1 MKILFVIPSLAKGG
15 QEKAGMLLCNFLTR
29 YHEVI
34 VVCFEEK
41 NIADFDYQCEIIR
54 IKIGTGNNLFKK
66 ALSGVE
72 RIRRLKKLKKKIAPD
87 VSIAF
92 GNTAIILNS
101 LTGSKEKKIASIRQS
116 FSGFIN
122 DNSFAIKIHKALY
135 KWALQR
141 SQTIVP
147 VNKEINEE
155 LKRYYGIQNDIFI
168 NNGYDI
174 KKINEMSREEVSFF
188 NQSKLWIIHSG
199 RFDLSKGHWHLIKI
213 FTELKKAFPKAN
225 LLLLGATNDSTGEG
239 ASIFDFCKI
248 YLKENNLSWSDK
260 ESNMADVI
268 FLGHQMNPFKFI
280 SKCDVFI
287 FPSIWEGFPNA
298 LVEAMACGLP
308 VIAADCKT
316 GPRDILIDKKT
327 GEEFGL
333 LLPAFNDT
341 FDQKMTQP
349 DEADVFWVEQIKDL
363 LKNEGRLKH
372 FRVQSI
378 KRANSFSIS
387 EMGNKWLKVI
397 EDK

>member
-1 MKILFVIPSLAKGG
+1 MKILFIIPSLAKGG
-15 QEKAGMLLCNFLTR
+15 QEKAGMLLCNFLTH
-29 YHEVI
+29 YHKVI
-34 VVCFEEK
+34 VVCFEEQ
-41 NIADFDYQCEIIR
+41 NVADFDYQCEIIR
-54 IKIGTGNNLFKK
+54 IKIGTANNVFKK
-66 ALSGVE
+66 ALKGIQ
-72 RIRRLKKLKKKIAPD
+72 RIIRLKKLKKKIAPD

-101 LTGSKEKKIASIRQS
+101 LTGSTEKKIASIRQS

-122 DNSFAIKIHKALY
+122 DNSIGMKIHKALY
-135 KWALQR
+135 SLALR
-141 SQTIVP
+141 RTERIIP
-147 VNKEINEE
+147 VNNGINEE
-155 LKRYYGIQNDIFI
+155 LKLYYGIQNDTFI
-168 NNGYDI
+168 NNGYEI
-174 KKINEMSREEVSFF
+174 KKINEMSHEDVSLF

-213 FTELKKAFPKAN
+213 FTELKKEFPEVT
-225 LLLLGATNDSTGEG
+225 LLLLGATSDTTEG
-239 ASIFDFCKI
+239 ALIFDFCKD
-248 YLKENNLSWSDK
+248 YLKENNLSWSDE
-260 ESNMADVI
+260 ESNIADVI

-280 SKCDVFI
+280 SKSNLFI

-298 LVEAMACGLP
+298 LVEAMACGVP

-341 FDQKMTQP
+341 FDTKMTWP
-349 DEADVFWVEQIKDL
+349 DEADLFYAEQIKDL
-363 LKNEGRLKH
+363 LKNDGRLKY
-372 FRVQSI
+372 FRVQST
-378 KRANSFSIS
+378 KRANFFSIS

>member
-41 NIADFDYQCEIIR
+41 NIADFDYQCEVIR
-54 IKIGTGNNLFKK
+54 IKIGTGNNFFKK
-66 ALSGVE
+66 ALRGVK
-72 RIRRLKKLKKKIAPD
+72 RIRSLKKLKKKIAPD

-122 DNSFAIKIHKALY
+122 DNSFTIKIHKALY
-135 KWALQR
+135 RRALQR
-141 SQTIVP
+141 SQRIVP
-147 VNKEINEE
+147 VNKEINKE
-155 LKRYYGIQNDIFI
+155 LKLYYGIQNDTFI

-174 KKINEMSREEVSFF
+174 EKIKEMSREEVLLF

-213 FTELKKAFPKAN
+213 FTELKKEFPKAT
-225 LLLLGATNDSTGEG
+225 LLLLGATDSSGEG
-239 ASIFDFCKI
+239 ASIFDFCKA

-260 ESNMADVI
+260 EFQMVDVI

-280 SKCDVFI
+280 SKSDLFI

-308 VIAADCKT
+308 VVATDCKT

-333 LLPAFNDT
+333 LLPEFNDK
-341 FDQKMTQP
+341 FDPQMTRP
-349 DEADVFWVEQIKDL
+349 NKADLYFAEQVKNL
-363 LKNEGRLKH
+363 LKNEGKLKH
-372 FRVQSI
+372 FRSQSI
-378 KRANSFSIS
+378 KRASFFSIS
-387 EMGNKWLKVI
+387 EMWKKWLKVI
-397 EDK
+397 EGK